1 MQPTTTLDP
10 NRRVDSLPVMQSTAA
25 DVDTCVAEAPAD
37 RQEILRALRDA
48 CRDVL
53 SDFEESMTYG
63 MPTYLRDGVAE
74 VGWASQKQYISLY
87 ILRTDVLNAHREHLS
102 GLDVGKGCI
111 RFRRPSQVDMD
122 IVRSMLTATQATRA
136 SVC

>member
-1 MQPTTTLDP
+1 
-10 NRRVDSLPVMQSTAA
+10 MQSTAA
-25 DVDTCVAEAPAD
+25 DVDTYVAEAPAD

-53 SDFEESMTYG
+53 PDFEEAMTYG
-63 MPTYLRDGVAE
+63 MPTYLREGVAE

-87 ILRTDVLNAHREHLS
+87 ILRTDVLNSHREHLT
-102 GLDVGKGCI
+102 GLNVGKGCI